1 MNDSDATMYDDEDQA
16 HNDILELDI
25 KCWGKYDDGRNVYYF
40 VPSGKKRIS
49 RIYELDRLN
58 NEEERKVFE
67 KDLGSDSS
75 GLDPY
80 INQLNQD
87 YCLVYDYKK
96 IDKLERF
103 VELPYGC
110 YNYLEAGN
118 STPARLAPFSPRE
131 EFYLCNQDLFTY
143 VTTDIAKFMSSR
155 HIYDEMGMFYKRGY
169 LLYSAPGCGKTA
181 FVRYLIKQKFN
192 EKCHLIWMDS
202 VPSLS
207 FIKAL
212 CVIPTLKVFV
222 IEEITSYNKNP
233 YDLKRLLEFLDGE
246 KSVSNSIVI
255 ATTNYPKE
263 LEQNLADRP
272 SRFDIPLEIKEP
284 NEQETKVFFEYFL
297 KRNLTKD
304 EVTLSGLTV
313 AHIKECCLL
322 NKLYDLPLQ
331 QCYDKVLLT
340 RTKFKDGFIVSKA
353 TGHYA

>member
-1 MNDSDATMYDDEDQA
+1 MYGAGYDIISKWEHLANEIVYLARSLGFAAYVKKCTKGCYVGKHKWFEGTYYRVSISGDTSLIPVILDRKKCNKRTQIKSVLHTGFSVQELPEDNYYGFVVDSDHLYMMGDFTVT
-16 HNDILELDI
+16 HN
-25 KCWGKYDDGRNVYYF
+25 
-40 VPSGKKRIS
+40 
-49 RIYELDRLN
+49 
-58 NEEERKVFE
+58 
-67 KDLGSDSS
+67 
-75 GLDPY
+75 
-80 INQLNQD
+80 
-87 YCLVYDYKK
+87 
-96 IDKLERF
+96 
-103 VELPYGC
+103 
-110 YNYLEAGN
+110 
-118 STPARLAPFSPRE
+118 
-131 EFYLCNQDLFTY
+131 
-143 VTTDIAKFMSSR
+143 
-155 HIYDEMGMFYKRGY
+155 
-169 LLYSAPGCGKTA
+169 CGKTA

-331 QCYDKVLLT
+331 QCYEKVLLT